1 VVFVEVASN
10 GQTQNLVLA
19 DPEAPGAPRRRALCE
34 CAGFTAASV
43 SPDGSRIAVLTRDKK
58 QLTEQ
63 VSGFTALPFH
73 CHAPHCTRA
82 PMRTKRFDQCGTC

>member
-34 CAGFTAASV
+34 CAGFTAVSV

-63 VSGFTALPFH
+63 V
-73 CHAPHCTRA
+73 RA
-82 PMRTKRFDQCGTC
+82 